1 MSWPL
6 GRRRQRLVQ
15 VCKYV
20 VDVLDADAQPDHV
33 DDHAAQQSD
42 ADNAYCEAQT
52 RGTQTISRM
61 PQNTGGQ
68 AGSFST
74 GWSTVRVVEVME
86 ARKRIH
92 RECMIERG
100 WRWEPE

>member
-1 MSWPL
+1 MKKLILLALINVALASACST
-6 GRRRQRLVQ
+6 Q
-15 VCKYV
+15 KYHWV
-20 VDVLDADAQPDHV
+20 HAEKDAQ
-33 DDHAAQQSD
+33 QYD

-74 GWSTVRVVEVME
+74 GWSTVPVVEVME
-86 ARKRIH
+86 MRKRIH
-92 RECMIERG
+92 RECMIEKG
-100 WRWEPE
+100 WQWEPE

>member
-1 MSWPL
+1 MKNL
-6 GRRRQRLVQ
+6 QIFAVVLVAMTSACSTQ
-15 VCKYV
+15 KYHWV
-20 VDVLDADAQPDHV
+20 HPEKDALEYE
-33 DDHAAQQSD
+33 

-52 RGTQTISRM
+52 RGTKTISRM

-74 GWSTVRVVEVME
+74 GWSTVPVVEVME
-86 ARKRIH
+86 MQKRIH
-92 RECMIERG
+92 RECMIDKG